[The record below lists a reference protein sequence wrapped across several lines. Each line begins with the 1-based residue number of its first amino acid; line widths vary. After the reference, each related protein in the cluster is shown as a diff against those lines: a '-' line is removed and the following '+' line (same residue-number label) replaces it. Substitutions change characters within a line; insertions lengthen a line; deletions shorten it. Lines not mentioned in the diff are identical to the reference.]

1 MKLWK
6 TLIMGFGVALAITGC
21 AGGETELNAMT
32 RHVLEHDGL
41 EREFF
46 DEHRG
51 K

>member
-1 MKLWK
+1 MKLWAR
-6 TLIMGFGVALAITGC
+6 LIICICAALAITACGDNK
-21 AGGETELNAMT
+21 TELNAMT

-46 DEHRG
+46 DENRG